1 MARDR
6 KVPALGTKTAPF
18 ELGFERNAMYFSLG
32 RGGEREFQVEEMAGK
47 QSLESMKQ
55 IGLYSTWLEYSCSK
69 QQEEVEGMPV
79 NDLIKW
85 VLEGL

>member
-6 KVPALGTKTAPF
+6 EVPALGTKTAPF
-18 ELGFERNAMYFSLG
+18 ELGFERNAVYFSLG

-55 IGLYSTWLEYSCSK
+55 IGLYSTLLEYCQATGRGRSHAC
-69 QQEEVEGMPV
+69 
-79 NDLIKW
+79 
-85 VLEGL
+85 